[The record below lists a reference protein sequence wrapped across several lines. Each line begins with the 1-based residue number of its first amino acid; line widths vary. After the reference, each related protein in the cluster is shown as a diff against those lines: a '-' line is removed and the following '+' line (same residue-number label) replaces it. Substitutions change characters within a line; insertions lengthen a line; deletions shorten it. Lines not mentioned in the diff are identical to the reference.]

1 MGCLI
6 RKNDFVVVIK
16 GKDVG
21 KKGRVIRVFPDE
33 KRVLV
38 EGVNFV
44 KKATRPKKLDRQGG
58 IVTMEKPI
66 SISNVQLFCMK
77 CSKRTRP
84 GIRIMDDGS
93 KARYCKKCG
102 ELVEVK

>member
-1 MGCLI
+1 MTLSI
-6 RKNDFVVVIK
+6 KKNDFVIVIK
-16 GKDVG
+16 GKDAG
-21 KKGRVIRVFPDE
+21 KKGRVMRVFPGK

-58 IVTMEKPI
+58 IVNMEKPI

-77 CSKRTRP
+77 CAKNTRF
-84 GIRIMDDGS
+84 GIKMMDDGS
-93 KARYCKKCG
+93 KMRYCKKCG
-102 ELVEVK
+102 EMVEVK

>member
-1 MGCLI
+1 MGFLI
-6 RKNDFVVVIK
+6 KKNDFVLVIK
-16 GKDVG
+16 GKDAG

-33 KRVLV
+33 GRVLV

-44 KKATRPKKLDRQGG
+44 KKATKPGRVDRQGG

-66 SISNVQLFCMK
+66 SISNVQYFCMK
-77 CSKRTRP
+77 CSRKTRL
-84 GIRIMDDGS
+84 GIRIMEDGS

-102 ELVEVK
+102 ELVEEK

>member
-6 RKNDFVVVIK
+6 KKNDFVVVLK
-16 GKDVG
+16 GKDAG
-21 KKGRVIRVFPDE
+21 KKGRVIKVFPKE
-33 KRVLV
+33 QRVLV

-66 SISNVQLFCMK
+66 AISNVQYFCLK
-77 CSKRTRP
+77 CSKRTRL
-84 GIRIMDDGS
+84 GIRIMEDGA
-93 KARYCKKCG
+93 KVRYCKKCG
-102 ELVEVK
+102 ELVEEK